1 LGKKK
6 DAEEL
11 KVKKKK
17 EHSNKRFITQIK
29 TIIYL

>member
-11 KVKKKK
+11 KVKKK